1 MYTRHWEGSSRQPR
15 GLSLGRPRCLFSGTL
30 IVAEWKLLFSAC
42 TIAAVAVA
50 TSVTSLLGT
59 RLRQGHNV
67 SQRVST
73 CHDGSRRVTTGHTR
87 FLSVLR
93 KKILSTP
100 SAVPSLFC
108 LNALSGFSAL
118 RSHLGHKCGDVLLG
132 RRLKSLL
139 TMNITPASTPN
150 STSFKRITRQLCVM
164 RIGFFGSCVWVCAVS
179 CP

>member
-67 SQRVST
+67 SQRVTTCFDVSRRVTT
-73 CHDGSRRVTTGHTR
+73 CHDGSRRVTTCHTR

-93 KKILSTP
+93 KKK
-100 SAVPSLFC
+100 F
-108 LNALSGFSAL
+108 
-118 RSHLGHKCGDVLLG
+118 
-132 RRLKSLL
+132 SLL
-139 TMNITPASTPN
+139 PRPFQACSASTPCLASAPFAATLAIN
-150 STSFKRITRQLCVM
+150 AAMSSLD
-164 RIGFFGSCVWVCAVS
+164 AA
-179 CP
+179 